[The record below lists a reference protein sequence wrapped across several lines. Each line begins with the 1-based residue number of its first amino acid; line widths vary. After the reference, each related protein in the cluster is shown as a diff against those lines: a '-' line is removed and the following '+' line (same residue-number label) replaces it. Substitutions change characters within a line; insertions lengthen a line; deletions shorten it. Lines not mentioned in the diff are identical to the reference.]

1 MKSLMKKIVFS
12 VLLMNFVMY
21 GWAQGQMPQLPIDP
35 NVRIGKLDNGLTY
48 YIRHNELP
56 QHQADYYIA
65 QKVGSI
71 LEEETQRGL
80 AHFLE
85 HMCFNGT
92 QHFPGKG
99 IINYLE
105 TIGVKFGE
113 NLNAY
118 TSIDETVYNI
128 SNVPTTREGI
138 ADSCLLILRDWA
150 DGLTLDPKEIDS
162 ERGVIH
168 EEWRTRQGAMMRMYE
183 TILPEIYPDSKYGHR
198 LPIGLM
204 SVVDNFP
211 HQALRDYYEKWYRPD
226 QQGIIV
232 VGDIDVDLI
241 EAKIKR
247 TFADI
252 KMPENPAE
260 RVYFPVPDVNKTI
273 VGLAKDKEQQM
284 TQILTMFKHEAI
296 KPEEKRNIEYLVV
309 DYMKEMIST
318 MLNDRLSEL
327 TQRANPPYLNSG
339 SGDGNYM
346 LSKTK
351 DAFTVFAA
359 SKDDGIDTAFVTVL
373 REVKRMEDF
382 GFTAS
387 EYARAKANFLRSLE
401 KRYNERNKTQNANY
415 VREYVRNFLDG
426 EPIPGVEN
434 EYTLY
439 NQIVPNIPLEAIN
452 QFIPAL
458 VNDSNMV
465 VVLFMPEKESMNYPT
480 KDHIGDLINEVKTET
495 LTAYQDKVSDEPLLK
510 DKPLSGKIVK
520 TEEGK
525 FGSKILTLSNGVRV
539 IVKTTDFK
547 ADEISMKAF
556 SPGGSNLYP
565 DKDIIQVNQLNKVVG
580 LGGLGNFSTIDLEK
594 ALAGKDVD
602 VNANIGNL
610 TEQVSGKCS
619 PKDLETM
626 LQLTYLAFTA
636 PRMDQEAFESY
647 KTRFKTQLQNMKGL
661 PRKAFSDTLQVAL
674 YNHHPR
680 AINFTP
686 EMVDQIDYGKIMEM
700 YKDRFKDA
708 SDFTFIFVGNI
719 DLDTAA
725 PLIETYLGGL
735 PSIDRKENYKDVDMD
750 IRKGNYRNVF
760 HKDQETPKATVL
772 IISTGKCPYNLEN
785 SLKMSML
792 TQLLNQSY
800 LESVREKEGAS
811 YGVSVYGKISKYPEP
826 KEEAFMQIYFDTDP
840 DKRTAMTDIVLKE
853 LDHFVQNGAPE
864 ENLVKAKEFL
874 HKKHKENLRLNNYWV
889 NQLFEYYW
897 YDTDMDMDAAY
908 DNMVDAITM
917 KDVQDFADTLFKQGN
932 RIEVCMTSG
941 NLD

>member
-204 SVVDNFP
+204 SVVDHFP

-296 KPEEKRNIEYLVV
+296 KPEEKRNIEYLVI
-309 DYMKEMIST
+309 D
-318 MLNDRLSEL
+318 
-327 TQRANPPYLNSG
+327 
-339 SGDGNYM
+339 YM
-346 LSKTK
+346 LSL
-351 DAFTVFAA
+351 
-359 SKDDGIDTAFVTVL
+359 I
-373 REVKRMEDF
+373 
-382 GFTAS
+382 
-387 EYARAKANFLRSLE
+387 
-401 KRYNERNKTQNANY
+401 
-415 VREYVRNFLDG
+415 
-426 EPIPGVEN
+426 
-434 EYTLY
+434 
-439 NQIVPNIPLEAIN
+439 
-452 QFIPAL
+452 
-458 VNDSNMV
+458 
-465 VVLFMPEKESMNYPT
+465 
-480 KDHIGDLINEVKTET
+480 HI
-495 LTAYQDKVSDEPLLK
+495 
-510 DKPLSGKIVK
+510 
-520 TEEGK
+520 
-525 FGSKILTLSNGVRV
+525 
-539 IVKTTDFK
+539 
-547 ADEISMKAF
+547 
-556 SPGGSNLYP
+556 
-565 DKDIIQVNQLNKVVG
+565 
-580 LGGLGNFSTIDLEK
+580 
-594 ALAGKDVD
+594 
-602 VNANIGNL
+602 
-610 TEQVSGKCS
+610 
-619 PKDLETM
+619 
-626 LQLTYLAFTA
+626 
-636 PRMDQEAFESY
+636 
-647 KTRFKTQLQNMKGL
+647 
-661 PRKAFSDTLQVAL
+661 
-674 YNHHPR
+674 
-680 AINFTP
+680 
-686 EMVDQIDYGKIMEM
+686 
-700 YKDRFKDA
+700 
-708 SDFTFIFVGNI
+708 
-719 DLDTAA
+719 
-725 PLIETYLGGL
+725 
-735 PSIDRKENYKDVDMD
+735 
-750 IRKGNYRNVF
+750 
-760 HKDQETPKATVL
+760 
-772 IISTGKCPYNLEN
+772 
-785 SLKMSML
+785 
-792 TQLLNQSY
+792 
-800 LESVREKEGAS
+800 
-811 YGVSVYGKISKYPEP
+811 
-826 KEEAFMQIYFDTDP
+826 
-840 DKRTAMTDIVLKE
+840 
-853 LDHFVQNGAPE
+853 
-864 ENLVKAKEFL
+864 
-874 HKKHKENLRLNNYWV
+874 
-889 NQLFEYYW
+889 
-897 YDTDMDMDAAY
+897 
-908 DNMVDAITM
+908 
-917 KDVQDFADTLFKQGN
+917 
-932 RIEVCMTSG
+932 
-941 NLD
+941 

>member
-296 KPEEKRNIEYLVV
+296 KPEEKRNIEYLVI

-387 EYARAKANFLRSLE
+387 EYVRAKANFLRSLE

-556 SPGGSNLYP
+556 SPG
-565 DKDIIQVNQLNKVVG
+565 
-580 LGGLGNFSTIDLEK
+580 
-594 ALAGKDVD
+594 
-602 VNANIGNL
+602 
-610 TEQVSGKCS
+610 
-619 PKDLETM
+619 
-626 LQLTYLAFTA
+626 
-636 PRMDQEAFESY
+636 
-647 KTRFKTQLQNMKGL
+647 KTPM
-661 PRKAFSDTLQVAL
+661 
-674 YNHHPR
+674 
-680 AINFTP
+680 
-686 EMVDQIDYGKIMEM
+686 
-700 YKDRFKDA
+700 
-708 SDFTFIFVGNI
+708 
-719 DLDTAA
+719 
-725 PLIETYLGGL
+725 
-735 PSIDRKENYKDVDMD
+735 
-750 IRKGNYRNVF
+750 
-760 HKDQETPKATVL
+760 
-772 IISTGKCPYNLEN
+772 
-785 SLKMSML
+785 
-792 TQLLNQSY
+792 
-800 LESVREKEGAS
+800 
-811 YGVSVYGKISKYPEP
+811 
-826 KEEAFMQIYFDTDP
+826 
-840 DKRTAMTDIVLKE
+840 
-853 LDHFVQNGAPE
+853 NG
-864 ENLVKAKEFL
+864 
-874 HKKHKENLRLNNYWV
+874 
-889 NQLFEYYW
+889 
-897 YDTDMDMDAAY
+897 
-908 DNMVDAITM
+908 
-917 KDVQDFADTLFKQGN
+917 
-932 RIEVCMTSG
+932 
-941 NLD
+941 